1 MRVNIISLVAL
12 ATTVAGLTVTSP
24 RIGEKIDPDLPLTI
38 KWQAVTTDPKTFSIE
53 LVNQNVYPPTTTIVA
68 DDIDSSKGSY
78 TVKAKTFTDVDN
90 GKGYQIN
97 FLSPESGIL
106 AQSQQFRVT
115 EPGEIAS
122 SASASSSGKETSTAE
137 TSLIS
142 SVSTSDITSALS
154 SSTASSYLS
163 STATHS
169 SISASTPTSYYS
181 TASSSISTPTTSSFI
196 SSSASASTYSILS
209 STSTPSTSSSL
220 IFTTSYTLFY
230 IYTCD
235 FFLNLFYFYIYT
247 FNFFFHYN
255 LILDYIHILLCYP
268 DYFYFHYQVIHTSPY
283 LDFPHIK
290 HSFIYH
296 IPFYPHL
303 HYYPWLSLTRSI
315 VSTPVSTVSSTSLST
330 ASHSS
335 TTSTT
340 TRKATSTTT
349 STATESASTTSNAAA
364 VLMPPAGSLLLGLFA
379 LVL

>member
-1 MRVNIISLVAL
+1 MRVNIISWVAL

-38 KWQAVTTDPKTFSIE
+38 KWQAVTTDPETFSIE

-97 FLSPESGIL
+97 FLSPDSGIL
-106 AQSQQFRVT
+106 AQSQQFRRVY
-115 EPGEIAS
+115 P
-122 SASASSSGKETSTAE
+122 
-137 TSLIS
+137 
-142 SVSTSDITSALS
+142 
-154 SSTASSYLS
+154 YLVLFYCFIFHFYPYNVFFYKLFCKCVYLFHFIFYF
-163 STATHS
+163 HS
-169 SISASTPTSYYS
+169 FNI
-181 TASSSISTPTTSSFI
+181 
-196 SSSASASTYSILS
+196 
-209 STSTPSTSSSL
+209 L
-220 IFTTSYTLFY
+220 IFDIHNFLHFNLNAYHSLFFLSLFY
-230 IYTCD
+230 IYTCN
-235 FFLNLFYFYIYT
+235 FILNLFYFYLYT

-255 LILDYIHILLCYP
+255 LILHYILLCYP
-268 DYFYFHYQVIHTSPY
+268 DYFYFHYQVIHTSPC

-290 HSFIYH
+290 HSFFYH
-296 IPFYPHL
+296 IPFYPQL
-303 HYYPWLSLTRSI
+303 HYHPWLVKDGKHGFRDIILLFTHDMKEKQSLTLSI
-315 VSTPVSTVSSTSLST
+315 VSTPVSTVSSSSLST

-340 TRKATSTTT
+340 TRKATSTAT
-349 STATESASTTSNAAA
+349 STATESASTTSNAAV

>member
-38 KWQAVTTDPKTFSIE
+38 KWQAVTTDPTTFSIE

-97 FLSPESGIL
+97 FLSPENGIL

-122 SASASSSGKETSTAE
+122 SASASSSGKETSTALD
-137 TSLIS
+137 TSSLIS
-142 SVSTSDITSALS
+142 STASTSDITSALS
-154 SSTASSYLS
+154 SSTTSSYLS

-169 SISASTPTSYYS
+169 SISASAPTS
-181 TASSSISTPTTSSFI
+181 
-196 SSSASASTYSILS
+196 
-209 STSTPSTSSSL
+209 
-220 IFTTSYTLFY
+220 FY
-230 IYTCD
+230 IHPYN
-235 FFLNLFYFYIYT
+235 FLLNLFYIYT

-255 LILDYIHILLCYP
+255 FILDYILLCYP
-268 DYFYFHYQVIHTSPY
+268 DYFYFHYQVFHTSPH
-283 LDFPHIK
+283 LNLPHVK
-290 HSFIYH
+290 HSFFYH
-296 IPFYPHL
+296 IPFYTHL
-303 HYYPWLSLTRSI
+303 HFYPC
-315 VSTPVSTVSSTSLST
+315 LST
-330 ASHSS
+330 ATHSS

-340 TRKATSTTT
+340 THKTTSTTT

-364 VLMPPAGSLLLGLFA
+364 VLMPPAGGLLLGLFA

>member
-38 KWQAVTTDPKTFSIE
+38 KWQAVTTDPETFSIE

-68 DDIDSSKGSY
+68 DDIDSSKSSY

-97 FLSPESGIL
+97 FLSPDSGIL

-122 SASASSSGKETSTAE
+122 SASASSSGKETSTALD
-137 TSLIS
+137 TSSLIS
-142 SVSTSDITSALS
+142 STASTSDITSALS

-169 SISASTPTSYYS
+169 SI
-181 TASSSISTPTTSSFI
+181 IST
-196 SSSASASTYSILS
+196 SA
-209 STSTPSTSSSL
+209 
-220 IFTTSYTLFY
+220 
-230 IYTCD
+230 
-235 FFLNLFYFYIYT
+235 
-247 FNFFFHYN
+247 
-255 LILDYIHILLCYP
+255 
-268 DYFYFHYQVIHTSPY
+268 
-283 LDFPHIK
+283 
-290 HSFIYH
+290 
-296 IPFYPHL
+296 
-303 HYYPWLSLTRSI
+303 
-315 VSTPVSTVSSTSLST
+315 STVSSTSLST
-330 ASHSS
+330 ATHSS

-340 TRKATSTTT
+340 TRKTTSTTT

-364 VLMPPAGSLLLGLFA
+364 VLMPPAGSLFLGLFA

>member
-1 MRVNIISLVAL
+1 MLVNIISLVAL

-38 KWQAVTTDPKTFSIE
+38 KWQAVTTDPETFSIE

-68 DDIDSSKGSY
+68 DDIDASKGSY

-97 FLSPESGIL
+97 FLSPDSGIL

-122 SASASSSGKETSTAE
+122 SASASSSGKETSTALE
-137 TSLIS
+137 TSSLIPS
-142 SVSTSDITSALS
+142 TASTSDITSALS

-169 SISASTPTSYYS
+169 SISVSTPTSYYS

-196 SSSASASTYSILS
+196 SSSANI
-209 STSTPSTSSSL
+209 L
-220 IFTTSYTLFY
+220 IFDIHNFLHFYLAAYHSLFLLNIFYT
-230 IYTCD
+230 
-235 FFLNLFYFYIYT
+235 YT

-255 LILDYIHILLCYP
+255 FILDYIPLCYP
-268 DYFYFHYQVIHTSPY
+268 DYFYFHYQVFHTSPH

-290 HSFIYH
+290 HSFFYH
-296 IPFYPHL
+296 IPFYPHFHYPCLDLSFNRFIDWPIHRNPFKHYFHHHSQDDFDHNL
-303 HYYPWLSLTRSI
+303 HCYR
-315 VSTPVSTVSSTSLST
+315 V
-330 ASHSS
+330 
-335 TTSTT
+335 
-340 TRKATSTTT
+340 
-349 STATESASTTSNAAA
+349 
-364 VLMPPAGSLLLGLFA
+364 G
-379 LVL
+379 

>member
-1 MRVNIISLVAL
+1 MRVNIISLAAL

-24 RIGEKIDPDLPLTI
+24 RIGEKIDPDMPLTI
-38 KWQAVTTDPKTFSIE
+38 KWQAVTTDPETFSIE

-97 FLSPESGIL
+97 FLSPQNGIL

-122 SASASSSGKETSTAE
+122 EASASSSGKETSTALE

-142 SVSTSDITSALS
+142 SASTSDITSAL

-169 SISASTPTSYYS
+169 SISVSTPTSYYS
-181 TASSSISTPTTSSFI
+181 TASSSISTPTTSSLI
-196 SSSASASTYSILS
+196 SSSAI
-209 STSTPSTSSSL
+209 STS
-220 IFTTSYTLFY
+220 
-230 IYTCD
+230 
-235 FFLNLFYFYIYT
+235 
-247 FNFFFHYN
+247 
-255 LILDYIHILLCYP
+255 
-268 DYFYFHYQVIHTSPY
+268 
-283 LDFPHIK
+283 
-290 HSFIYH
+290 
-296 IPFYPHL
+296 
-303 HYYPWLSLTRSI
+303 
-315 VSTPVSTVSSTSLST
+315 VSALSSTSLST
-330 ASHSS
+330 ATHSS

-340 TRKATSTTT
+340 TRKNTSTTT

>member
-1 MRVNIISLVAL
+1 MRVNILSLVAL

-38 KWQAVTTDPKTFSIE
+38 KWQVVTTDPETFSIE

-78 TVKAKTFTDVDN
+78 TVKAKTFTDIDN

-122 SASASSSGKETSTAE
+122 SASASSSGKETSTALE
-137 TSLIS
+137 TSSLIS
-142 SVSTSDITSALS
+142 AASTSDITSALS

-169 SISASTPTSYYS
+169 STSQSTPTSYYS
-181 TASSSISTPTTSSFI
+181 TASSSTSTPTTSSFI
-196 SSSASASTYSILS
+196 NSSAI
-209 STSTPSTSSSL
+209 STS
-220 IFTTSYTLFY
+220 
-230 IYTCD
+230 
-235 FFLNLFYFYIYT
+235 
-247 FNFFFHYN
+247 
-255 LILDYIHILLCYP
+255 
-268 DYFYFHYQVIHTSPY
+268 
-283 LDFPHIK
+283 
-290 HSFIYH
+290 
-296 IPFYPHL
+296 
-303 HYYPWLSLTRSI
+303 
-315 VSTPVSTVSSTSLST
+315 VSTVSSTSLST
-330 ASHSS
+330 ATHSS
-335 TTSTT
+335 STSTA
-340 TRKATSTTT
+340 TRKTTSTTT
-349 STATESASTTSNAAA
+349 STATESASTTSNAAT

>member
-38 KWQAVTTDPKTFSIE
+38 KWQAVTTDPETFSIE

-97 FLSPESGIL
+97 FLSPDSGIL

-122 SASASSSGKETSTAE
+122 SASASSSGKETSTALD
-137 TSLIS
+137 TSSLIS
-142 SVSTSDITSALS
+142 STASTSDITSALS

-169 SISASTPTSYYS
+169 SI
-181 TASSSISTPTTSSFI
+181 IST
-196 SSSASASTYSILS
+196 SA
-209 STSTPSTSSSL
+209 
-220 IFTTSYTLFY
+220 
-230 IYTCD
+230 
-235 FFLNLFYFYIYT
+235 
-247 FNFFFHYN
+247 
-255 LILDYIHILLCYP
+255 
-268 DYFYFHYQVIHTSPY
+268 
-283 LDFPHIK
+283 
-290 HSFIYH
+290 
-296 IPFYPHL
+296 
-303 HYYPWLSLTRSI
+303 
-315 VSTPVSTVSSTSLST
+315 STVSSTSLST
-330 ASHSS
+330 ATHSS

-340 TRKATSTTT
+340 TRKTTSTTT

-364 VLMPPAGSLLLGLFA
+364 VLMPPAGSLFLGLFA

>member
-24 RIGEKIDPDLPLTI
+24 RIGEKIDPDMPLTI
-38 KWQAVTTDPKTFSIE
+38 KWQAVTTDPETFSIE

-97 FLSPESGIL
+97 FLSPQNGIL

-122 SASASSSGKETSTAE
+122 EASASSSGKEASTALE

-142 SVSTSDITSALS
+142 SSTSDVTSAL

-169 SISASTPTSYYS
+169 SISVSTPTSYYS
-181 TASSSISTPTTSSFI
+181 TASSSIPTPTTSSLI
-196 SSSASASTYSILS
+196 SSSAI
-209 STSTPSTSSSL
+209 STS
-220 IFTTSYTLFY
+220 
-230 IYTCD
+230 
-235 FFLNLFYFYIYT
+235 
-247 FNFFFHYN
+247 
-255 LILDYIHILLCYP
+255 
-268 DYFYFHYQVIHTSPY
+268 
-283 LDFPHIK
+283 
-290 HSFIYH
+290 
-296 IPFYPHL
+296 
-303 HYYPWLSLTRSI
+303 
-315 VSTPVSTVSSTSLST
+315 VSALSSTSLST
-330 ASHSS
+330 ATHSS

-340 TRKATSTTT
+340 TRKNTSTTT

-364 VLMPPAGSLLLGLFA
+364 VIMPPAGSLLLGLFA